1 MNGSPLHRW
10 LVKVCSQW
18 YKSFKEVW
26 KQSIES
32 LEKTEQVHS
41 VIKSFGDYQ
50 RVQNEKSVFVK
61 LLLTRK
67 ITDYYIL
74 DLAQYFSKIINKGPQ
89 VEDQR
94 NKDDCL
100 CITSWEIRRYL
111 EHRAD
116 LYWIAQV
123 LIKSQEKWR
132 DFHSEI
138 TYNDFMRI
146 FTIFSSVFQNQA
158 IKIIYNVFAN
168 IFIFLWHILEKIT
181 RQCILLEKKIS
192 LFFISFLW
200 EGLVLK
206 AVVLYIWTTCS
217 LEDGIR

>member
-1 MNGSPLHRW
+1 MARLQEFGKERFWSQTFKNSFLNSQYRRRKLHLMNGSPLHRW

-50 RVQNEKSVFVK
+50 RVQNEKSVFVT

-67 ITDYYIL
+67 LTDYYIL

-94 NKDDCL
+94 NKDDYQ

-132 DFHSEI
+132 DFH
-138 TYNDFMRI
+138 
-146 FTIFSSVFQNQA
+146 
-158 IKIIYNVFAN
+158 
-168 IFIFLWHILEKIT
+168 
-181 RQCILLEKKIS
+181 
-192 LFFISFLW
+192 
-200 EGLVLK
+200 
-206 AVVLYIWTTCS
+206 
-217 LEDGIR
+217 